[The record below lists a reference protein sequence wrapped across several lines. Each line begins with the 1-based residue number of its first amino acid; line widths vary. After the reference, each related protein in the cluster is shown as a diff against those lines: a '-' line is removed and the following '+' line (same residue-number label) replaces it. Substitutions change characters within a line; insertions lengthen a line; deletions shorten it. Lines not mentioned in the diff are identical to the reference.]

1 MSRLAS
7 GPRKKSVPAD
17 GARMTLPA
25 SIARLDDEVAQ
36 RGENDRRSQTPLTE
50 PPRPLV
56 KGDQLAIY
64 ARDHG
69 DLEIWYPFVFDHLD
83 EHGWMHV
90 DGISPRQPRTVFH
103 RVSYG
108 TGTGIRADLGTVF
121 YRFADEVTFY
131 YLCPSCRGRGELKLD
146 DDGNPIHEHGKKG
159 VTPRVGRWTK
169 CPTCEGLQ
177 RVAVRPFV
185 EAPER
190 VWHYKATKH
199 AMPSI
204 AWDYPDRPDVIVSQ
218 IAYIDNQGK
227 TQIGFRGI
235 PKATL
240 DRMDAE
246 PDRKFWLD
254 RDGSIIE

>member
-1 MSRLAS
+1 MSRLAR

-17 GARMTLPA
+17 GVRMALPA
-25 SIARLDDEVAQ
+25 SIARLDDDVAQ
-36 RGENDRRSQTPLTE
+36 NFENDRRPRSALVD
-50 PPRPLV
+50 PPRSLV

-64 ARDHG
+64 AKDHG
-69 DLEIWYPFVFDHLD
+69 DLEIWYPAVFDRFD
-83 EHGWMHV
+83 ENGWMHAEGV
-90 DGISPRQPRTVFH
+90 YPRQPRAVFH

-131 YLCPSCRGRGELKLD
+131 YLCPSCRGRGELQLG
-146 DDGNPIHEHGKKG
+146 DDGQPIHETGKKG
-159 VTPRVGRWTK
+159 VAPRVGRWAD
-169 CPTCEGLQ
+169 CPTCDGLQ
-177 RVAVRPFV
+177 RVVVRPFI

-204 AWDYPDRPDVIVSQ
+204 AWDYPDRPDVIICQ
-218 IAYIDNQGK
+218 IAYFDAQGK
-227 TQIGFRGI
+227 TQIGFRGV
-235 PKATL
+235 PKATI

-246 PDRKFWLD
+246 PDRQFWLD